1 MNPLSVFLRTRYGKG
16 FASRDAIEHHQKK
29 AFQHLRRNIMP
40 RSPFYAPYADKP
52 LSEWPLMNKALM
64 MEHFTAINTAGITK
78 EEALKIALTSEQER
92 NFAPMIGNIAVGLST
107 GTSGQRG
114 LFASNKRERALWAAL
129 MLGRFSPS
137 FLQRQRVSLFLRA
150 NNMLYERLGNALIS
164 FEFYDLLQVFSE
176 HLPRLTKQ
184 QPTVLIA
191 PAQILGLLAQAQQDR
206 IINIAPRCIISVA
219 EVLSPEDQTAIE
231 TVFGTRVDQVYQCT
245 EGVLGM
251 TCRAGNMHLN
261 EAYVHIERDVIDE
274 ASGAFAPIITDLTR
288 ETQPVL
294 KYRLDDILI
303 PDNEPC
309 PCGCVSLR
317 LKRIEGRCDDILY
330 WHGDNGAPQM
340 IPSDFIR
347 QAMATSR
354 ISIRDYRAVQ
364 HGQKL
369 LEICLETAEFEQAC
383 SDITHNLQTLAA
395 RMKVQ
400 LPELRFYSGIT
411 VQIDQK
417 RRRIITYYSK

>member
-16 FASRDAIEHHQKK
+16 FASHDAIEHHQKK
-29 AFQHLRRNIMP
+29 AFQHLRHNIMP
-40 RSPFYAPYADKP
+40 RSPFYASYADKP

-114 LFASNKRERALWAAL
+114 IFASNKRERALWAAL

-150 NNMLYERLGNALIS
+150 NNMLYERLGNTLIS

-206 IINIAPRCIISVA
+206 LINIAPRCIISVA

-231 TVFGTRVDQVYQCT
+231 AVFGTRVDQVYQCT

-294 KYRLDDILI
+294 KYRLNDILI

-309 PCGCVSLR
+309 PCGCASLR

-330 WHGDNGAPQM
+330 WRGDNGAPQM